1 MLIDLPFLL
10 DSFTALLKG
19 IPLTLQLTAL
29 SVVTGGV
36 FAVLL
41 ALMRISNRWWLDLP
55 AQFYIF
61 VFRGTPLLVQIYII
75 YYGLSQFP
83 DLRQSVVWPFLR
95 QAYWCAVL
103 ALALNTAAY
112 SAEII
117 RGGLLS
123 VPAGQIE
130 AARATGMSGFLLLRR
145 IIFPQAL
152 RQMLPGYSNEII
164 LMVKS
169 TALAST
175 ITLME
180 VTGIAAK
187 LISQSYRP
195 IEIFVCAGAI
205 YLAINFLVARCFAA
219 LEYALS
225 PERRDAPA
233 SAADKPEK
241 ALA

>member
-1 MLIDLPFLL
+1 
-10 DSFTALLKG
+10 
-19 IPLTLQLTAL
+19 
-29 SVVTGGV
+29 
-36 FAVLL
+36 
-41 ALMRISNRWWLDLP
+41 
-55 AQFYIF
+55 
-61 VFRGTPLLVQIYII
+61 
-75 YYGLSQFP
+75 
-83 DLRQSVVWPFLR
+83 
-95 QAYWCAVL
+95 
-103 ALALNTAAY
+103 
-112 SAEII
+112 
-117 RGGLLS
+117 
-123 VPAGQIE
+123 
-130 AARATGMSGFLLLRR
+130 MSGFLLLRR

-195 IEIFVCAGAI
+195 IELFICAGAI
-205 YLAINFLVARCFAA
+205 YLAINFLVARSFAA
-219 LEYALS
+219 LEYVLS

-241 ALA
+241 SLA